1 MKGVL
6 AGVAFLFSVGAVST
20 KLLGVR
26 YTDFC
31 FCSPPLAQPAF
42 TAPAEAHKGAVIIG
56 GALPARVIAQ
66 RAPLQVEVINAP
78 SLGAAVIVA
87 RDAVQSR
94 AVAHLGVLWGTD
106 DHFRRGGG
114 SSGGGSFMGGS
125 ARAGGGM
132 MGGRGVKNNTTTNH
146 NTTKPTSSPHPST
159 RPSAPAAPPA
169 VAAPS
174 AGVILPPTSGTFAG
188 NCGPVPGFGTG
199 TTGTTSGTTGV
210 TLGGIPIG
218 GGGVNGLSVTP
229 EPATMLLTLTGLFFV
244 VTVLRRERS
253 A

>member
-42 TAPAEAHKGAVIIG
+42 TAPTAEHKDAVIMG

-66 RAPLQVEVINAP
+66 RAPLQVEVIN
-78 SLGAAVIVA
+78 GAAHETTVIVA
-87 RDAVQSR
+87 GGAVQSR
-94 AVAHLGVLWGTD
+94 ALAHLGVLWGSD

-114 SSGGGSFMGGS
+114 SSGGGGSFMGGS
-125 ARAGGGM
+125 AGAGGGI
-132 MGGRGVKNNTTTNH
+132 MGGRALRNNTNTTH
-146 NTTKPTSSPHPST
+146 NTPKPASSPHPAA
-159 RPSAPAAPPA
+159 RPAPGAPPVAAPP
-169 VAAPS
+169 

-188 NCGPVPGFGTG
+188 NTGAVPGFGTG
-199 TTGTTSGTTGV
+199 VAGVTPGTTGV
-210 TLGGIPIG
+210 TLGGIPLG
-218 GGGVNGLSVTP
+218 GGGGNSLSVTP
-229 EPATMLLTLTGLFFV
+229 EPSTVLLTLTGLLFIV
-244 VTVLRRERS
+244 AVLRRERR